1 MMKFIKTNHICI
13 LNKKHKRKMK
23 EKEKNP
29 KKYLHDLSFLES
41 TKKLKNNLYI
51 LHAS

>member
-1 MMKFIKTNHICI
+1 
-13 LNKKHKRKMK
+13 MK

-41 TKKLKNNLYI
+41 TKKLKKYILYI